1 MTRPS
6 AEQAP
11 SQTGFFHSIWKDTLT
26 SWREMAAPESLADNL
41 QSGLTV
47 AFVALPLNLALAI
60 ACGLPASV
68 GLVTG
73 AITGVIA
80 ALFGGSRLQV
90 TGPEVALVPLTFE
103 ILQRH
108 GVAGLLCATFL
119 CGLLQILI
127 GLARVGRLIHAIP
140 VSVIGGFMAAV
151 GLLVFNSQIPRLL
164 GLSSEIR
171 LVSSMPGSAW
181 YEQVDIAAVAI
192 GAVVVAATVLLP
204 KLHRRLP
211 GGLIGLAVA
220 VVGVGA
226 LGLSTAS
233 VGSITA
239 ALPSLSLPPFHGVD
253 LSALFPEAI
262 ALALLAS
269 IDSLLSAVAIDAQS
283 KAPRHSSDQELMA
296 QGVANVVSSLFGG
309 MPVAGAIVRSSAALQ
324 CGATTRLAAL
334 TQSLTLL
341 GLLFLARP
349 LVERLPLAGL
359 AGILLVVGY
368 RLINWRQLRFMWK
381 VSRFEA
387 VVFVMT
393 AASIVASDFV
403 GGVLAGLVL
412 SLVHFAHMQ
421 RRVDVSLVTAAS
433 DEPGEVPQLLDM
445 LSRRSRGGTPRAAVV
460 RVEGPIFF
468 ASHTAL
474 QSLAEGGQLPKHLV
488 FDLAGVP
495 LIDFTGIEA
504 FRALLER
511 LRERGTSALLSRAS
525 ENVTARLSEAGL
537 LKLVASRRVFPTVS
551 EALASLGHVPAPKEL
566 APQDRASAL
575 PVSAP
580 SPSLLPQRPARASS

>member
-1 MTRPS
+1 MWT
-6 AEQAP
+6 
-11 SQTGFFHSIWKDTLT
+11 DTLA
-26 SWREMAAPESLADNL
+26 SWREMVASKSVVDNL
-41 QSGLTV
+41 LSGLTV

-73 AITGVIA
+73 AVTGTIA

-119 CGLLQILI
+119 CGVLQILI

-171 LVSSMPGSAW
+171 LVASMPGTSW
-181 YEQVDIAAVAI
+181 HGQVDVAAVGI
-192 GAVVVAATVLLP
+192 GVLVMAATVLLP

-211 GGLIGLAVA
+211 GGLLGLAVA
-220 VVGVGA
+220 VVAVGA

-233 VGSITA
+233 VGPITA
-239 ALPSLSLPPFHGVD
+239 ELPTLSLPPFHGVN
-253 LSALFPEAI
+253 LIALFPEAI

-269 IDSLLSAVAIDAQS
+269 IDSLLAAVAIDAQS
-283 KAPRHSSDQELMA
+283 NAPRHSSDQELLA
-296 QGVANVVSSLFGG
+296 QGVANVASSLIGG
-309 MPVAGAIVRSSAALQ
+309 MPVAGAIVRSSAAVQ

-334 TQSLTLL
+334 TQSVTLL

-349 LVERLPLAGL
+349 LVEQLPLAGL

-368 RLINWRQLRFMWK
+368 RLINWRQVRFMWK

-393 AASIVASDFV
+393 AASIVVSDFV
-403 GGVLAGLVL
+403 GGVLMGLVL

-433 DEPGEVPQLLDM
+433 DEPGEVPRLLDR
-445 LSRRSRGGTPRAAVV
+445 LSHRSKAGTPYSAVV

-468 ASHTAL
+468 ASHTGL
-474 QSLAEGGQLPKHLV
+474 QSLTEGGPLPRHLV

-504 FRALLER
+504 FRALLVR
-511 LRERGTSALLSRAS
+511 LKTCGTNALLCRAS
-525 ENVTARLSEAGL
+525 ENVTARLSESGL
-537 LKLVASRRVFPTVS
+537 LKHVVDHRVYPTVA
-551 EALASLGHVPAPKEL
+551 EALASLGDA
-566 APQDRASAL
+566 
-575 PVSAP
+575 PVSLDPGAADRSSAAP
-580 SPSLLPQRPARASS
+580 SPLLHPRRTARAS

>member
-1 MTRPS
+1 MVEPKS
-6 AEQAP
+6 VV
-11 SQTGFFHSIWKDTLT
+11 
-26 SWREMAAPESLADNL
+26 DNL
-41 QSGLTV
+41 LSGLTV
-47 AFVALPLNLALAI
+47 AFVALPLNLALAL
-60 ACGLPASV
+60 ACGLPAHI
-68 GLVTG
+68 GLITG
-73 AITGVIA
+73 AITGAIA
-80 ALFGGSRLQV
+80 ALIGGSRLQV

-108 GVAGLLCATFL
+108 GYEGLLCATFL
-119 CGLLQILI
+119 CGILQILI

-164 GLSSEIR
+164 GLPNDVR
-171 LVSSMPGSAW
+171 LVSSMPGTAW
-181 YEQVDIAAVAI
+181 ASQLDLFAVGVGVLVMI
-192 GAVVVAATVLLP
+192 ATVMLP

-211 GGLIGLAVA
+211 GGLIGLGAAILLVS
-220 VVGVGA
+220 A
-226 LGLSTAS
+226 LGMTTAS

-239 ALPSLSLPPFHGVD
+239 ELPKIAFPPFHGVN
-253 LSALFPEAI
+253 LVSLFPEAI

-269 IDSLLSAVAIDAQS
+269 IDSLLAAVAVDAQS

-296 QGVANVVSSLFGG
+296 QGVANLASSLVGG
-309 MPVAGAIVRSSAALQ
+309 MPVAGAIVRSAAAVQ
-324 CGATTRLAAL
+324 CGASTRLAAL
-334 TQSLTLL
+334 TQSVTLL

-359 AGILLVVGY
+359 AGILLVVGF
-368 RLINWRQLRFMWK
+368 RLINWRQVLFMWK

-393 AASIVASDFV
+393 AMSIVVSDFV
-403 GGVLAGLVL
+403 GGVLMGLVL

-433 DEPGEVPQLLDM
+433 DEPGEVPRLLDRAT
-445 LSRRSRGGTPRAAVV
+445 RRAPGGAAQLVAVV

-468 ASHTAL
+468 ASHTGL
-474 QSLAEGGQLPKHLV
+474 QSLTEGGPLPKYLI

-504 FRALLER
+504 FRSVLNR
-511 LRERGTSALLSRAS
+511 LREQGTAAIITRAS
-525 ENVTARLSEAGL
+525 DGVTARLRGSGL
-537 LKLVASRRVFPTVS
+537 LEHVTDKRVFSTVA
-551 EALASLGHVPAPKEL
+551 EALTSLGDPVVGAPSIPPSRDAASPALLRPD
-566 APQDRASAL
+566 AQASA
-575 PVSAP
+575 S
-580 SPSLLPQRPARASS
+580 